1 MKPEKMIEELHSKF
15 SISSLEYP
23 VFEQSNRRTSDIEE
37 LTESELKALYYLF
50 FPSEK
55 PITIEEELQRM
66 QTQQELKRL
75 RSIILN
81 DAQNIGLYKPDD
93 WQKFNVF
100 MKNKSVLK
108 KPLNSYE
115 ICEFP
120 ALILQFKSM
129 RHKFKNN
136 KTKVGSADWYTF
148 IGIKPSVN

>member
-15 SISSLEYP
+15 SISSLKDAI
-23 VFEQSNRRTSDIEE
+23 FDQSNFRTSNIEE

-55 PITIEEELQRM
+55 TITIEEELKRM
-66 QTQQELKRL
+66 ETQQMLKRL
-75 RSIILN
+75 RSMILK
-81 DAQNIGLYKPDD
+81 DAQCIGLYKPDD
-93 WQKFNVF
+93 WQKFNAF

-115 ICEFP
+115 VCEFP
-120 ALILQFKSM
+120 ALIIQFKSM
-129 RHKFKNN
+129 RHKFEKS
-136 KTKVGSADWYTF
+136 KTKVGTADWYNF

>member
-15 SISSLEYP
+15 SISSLEDAI
-23 VFEQSNRRTSDIEE
+23 FDQSNFRTSNIEE

-50 FPSEK
+50 FSSKK
-55 PITIEEELQRM
+55 PITIEEELQRL

-75 RSIILN
+75 RSVILN

-129 RHKFKNN
+129 RHKFKKN
-136 KTKVGSADWYTF
+136 KTKVGTADWYNF